1 MRLSE
6 NLKKP
11 CRAKDFKHK
20 CEMLSQFMR
29 RQNTEVS
36 AGFIYSLVD
45 STGSY
50 EEKVLRDHL

>member
-1 MRLSE
+1 MIAFQDEMNLTE

-29 RQNTEVS
+29 RQNTKVS
-36 AGFIYSLVD
+36 FDL
-45 STGSY
+45 
-50 EEKVLRDHL
+50 KK